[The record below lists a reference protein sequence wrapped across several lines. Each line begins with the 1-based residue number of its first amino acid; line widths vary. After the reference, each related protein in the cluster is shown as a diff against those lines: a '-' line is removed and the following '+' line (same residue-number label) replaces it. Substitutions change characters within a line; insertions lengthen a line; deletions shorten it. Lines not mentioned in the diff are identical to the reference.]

1 MKTEITYSNKDLAGR
16 CLGCRYLSG
25 SDWFYGFCINKSNR
39 VRDRQ
44 RNGLSKACVHK
55 EIIIFDEYETET
67 ESEE

>member
-16 CLGCRYLSG
+16 CFGCRFLSG
-25 SDWFYGFCINKSNR
+25 SDWFYGFCVNQSNR

-55 EIIIFDEYETET
+55 ENSVFNEYEPET
-67 ESEE
+67 ESEQ